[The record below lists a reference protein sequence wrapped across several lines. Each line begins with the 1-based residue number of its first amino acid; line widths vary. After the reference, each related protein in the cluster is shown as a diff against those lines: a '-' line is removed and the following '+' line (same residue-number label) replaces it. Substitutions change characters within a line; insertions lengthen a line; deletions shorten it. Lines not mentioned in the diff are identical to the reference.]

1 METIQSQGISRTEYI
16 KYVYGKTAGE
26 IAELFYTNDYVNV
39 FNPYRLFTVSI
50 STEAALW
57 VYLDSMYS
65 MKPQHYNYYSVS

>member
-1 METIQSQGISRTEYI
+1 METIQSQGLSRTEYI
-16 KYVYGKTAGE
+16 RYVYGDRAKQ
-26 IAELFYTNDYVNV
+26 IADAFYSNGIATVV
-39 FNPYRLFTVSI
+39 NPYRLFTISI